1 MKFIFRI
8 GWQLDMPP
16 VLYYNN
22 DVHENKRIDVHEQTG
37 IRYFERNPAI
47 TLPEPA
53 CAGGAVWVF
62 NGNGKPF
69 GESAAGAGFFNNRYG
84 ADGKSQA

>member
-1 MKFIFRI
+1 
-8 GWQLDMPP
+8 MPP

-22 DVHENKRIDVHEQTG
+22 DVHENERIDVHEQTG
-37 IRYFERNPAI
+37 IGYFERDPAI
-47 TLPEPA
+47 PLPQPA
-53 CAGGAVWVF
+53 CAGGAVWGF
-62 NGNGKPF
+62 TGNGKPF

>member
-1 MKFIFRI
+1 
-8 GWQLDMPP
+8 MPP

-22 DVHENKRIDVHEQTG
+22 DVHENERIDVHEQTG
-37 IRYFERNPAI
+37 IRYFERDPAI
-47 TLPEPA
+47 PLSELA

-62 NGNGKPF
+62 TGNGKPF
-69 GESAAGAGFFNNRYG
+69 GESAAGAGFFNNRHG

>member
-1 MKFIFRI
+1 MIAIYYHKSNYLSLTIILTHRGI

-22 DVHENKRIDVHEQTG
+22 DVHENERTDVHEQTG
-37 IRYFERNPAI
+37 IGYFKRDPAI
-47 TLPEPA
+47 PLPEPA

-62 NGNGKPF
+62 TGNGKPF
-69 GESAAGAGFFNNRYG
+69 GER
-84 ADGKSQA
+84 